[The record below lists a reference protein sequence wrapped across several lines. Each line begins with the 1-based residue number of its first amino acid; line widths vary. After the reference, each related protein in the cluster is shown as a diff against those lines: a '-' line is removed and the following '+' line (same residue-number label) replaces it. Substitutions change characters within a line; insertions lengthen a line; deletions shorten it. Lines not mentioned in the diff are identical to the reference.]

1 MRMELMNREPL
12 NSIQWHMSQT
22 WLPSF
27 AMLSWHV
34 KGESARES
42 EVLSK
47 LTAAQVAVNTTRG
60 TTPGLLYPT
69 VGEAGGRI
77 ALPLMGNGQVGPQ
90 PRIDAASA
98 QTLVGTLSENNKPLL
113 HTGPTSWAIP
123 SGRTGLAVNDGGEYP
138 DPTELSC
145 RHISP
150 YFQPRKSSS
159 ENPTTHSNIPG
170 TAVPI
175 PIDPWLQ
182 VRSQH

>member
-1 MRMELMNREPL
+1 MRMELVSREPL

-22 WLPSF
+22 WLPLF

-77 ALPLMGNGQVGPQ
+77 ALPLMGNGQVGP
-90 PRIDAASA
+90 PEDRDCYCAN
-98 QTLVGTLSENNKPLL
+98 T
-113 HTGPTSWAIP
+113 
-123 SGRTGLAVNDGGEYP
+123 
-138 DPTELSC
+138 C
-145 RHISP
+145 RDSKR
-150 YFQPRKSSS
+150 Q
-159 ENPTTHSNIPG
+159 
-170 TAVPI
+170 
-175 PIDPWLQ
+175 
-182 VRSQH
+182 